1 MTEASAG
8 SRPQLWIALVSGAL
22 VASACA
28 SPEPIATKQM
38 ITPVNEQAETS
49 CRPSPSQTQASDR
62 VQALLSQMTLDEK
75 LGQLNQ
81 AAGGRSKSLN
91 SKLTPDELNKVR
103 RGEIGSY
110 LHVAGAE
117 ALGELQKVAVEE
129 SRLGIPLLFA
139 MDVVHGYRTV
149 FPVPLAM
156 AASWDPELWKTA
168 ASISADEAS
177 ASGLH
182 WTFAPMVDIS
192 RDPRWGRIVE
202 GAGADPY
209 LGSRMAV
216 AQVEGYQGEDLSA
229 PTTILAATKHFGAY
243 GAPTGGRD
251 YGSADISERS
261 LMETYLPP
269 FYAATKA
276 GTGSMMTAF
285 NDIAGVP
292 STANENLIDGVLRA
306 EWGFDGMIVSDW
318 NAVAELINHGVA
330 ETEAEAGALALQAG
344 VDMDMTSMV
353 LPTKI
358 KGAVEADA
366 CLARDLDAAVA
377 RILTTKERL
386 GLFDKPM
393 VYHDG
398 QREEA
403 TLLKDEFR
411 EVARDAAVK
420 SMVLLK
426 NDNQALPF
434 STSPQTIA
442 VIGGLAEDKLT
453 QLGSW
458 RAQGQTEDVVSLLEG
473 LQQDAPDGTIITYAA
488 GSHPSSG
495 EPETIQK
502 AVDTALDADR
512 VLLVIGED
520 FDLSG
525 EARSRSDIR
534 LPLNQ
539 SELAKVIFATGK
551 PVTVILVAGRPL
563 AIEDEVAAADAVLNT
578 WMLGIEAGNA
588 LADVVWG
595 RVSPAGRLP
604 IEFPRRTGA
613 VPHTYSEYPG
623 GRPADPDLSK
633 DTNRF
638 MDIPITPLFPFGH
651 GLSYSSFNYSDLQS
665 SVLESGQIELNTTI
679 TNTGDTDADEVVQL
693 YMRDPLASIA
703 RPKRE
708 LRGFVRISIP
718 AGESRQVTFV
728 VSPEQTAIYRPG
740 TGWAIEPGR
749 IDFMVGA
756 SAEDIR
762 SKTSVIIEHGRVT
775 GIPASAINTGIHVK

>member
-8 SRPQLWIALVSGAL
+8 SRPQLWIALVSSAL

-251 YGSADISERS
+251 YGSADISEQS

-306 EWGFDGMIVSDW
+306 EWGFEGMIVSDW

-393 VYHDG
+393 VYHDAR
-398 QREEA
+398 REEV

-426 NDNQALPF
+426 NENQALPF

-458 RAQGQTEDVVSLLEG
+458 RAQGQTEDVVSLIEG
-473 LQQDAPDGTIITYAA
+473 LQQNAPDGTTITYAA
-488 GSHPSSG
+488 GTHPSSG
-495 EPETIQK
+495 EPEAIQQ
-502 AVDTALDADR
+502 AVDTALGADR
-512 VLLVIGED
+512 VLLVVGED

-534 LPLNQ
+534 LPHNQ
-539 SELAKVIFATGK
+539 SELAKAIFATGK
-551 PVTVILVAGRPL
+551 RVTIILVAGRPL

-665 SVLESGQIELNTTI
+665 SVLESGKIELSTTI

-693 YMRDPLASIA
+693 YMRDPLALIA

>member
-8 SRPQLWIALVSGAL
+8 SRPQLWIALVSSAL

-251 YGSADISERS
+251 YGSADISEQS

-292 STANENLIDGVLRA
+292 STANANLIDGVLRA
-306 EWGFDGMIVSDW
+306 QWGFDGMIVSDW
-318 NAVAELINHGVA
+318 NAVAELVNHGVA

-344 VDMDMTSMV
+344 VDMDMTSLV

-393 VYHDG
+393 VYHDA

-426 NDNQALPF
+426 NENQALPF

-458 RAQGQTEDVVSLLEG
+458 RAQGQTEDVVSLIEG
-473 LQQDAPDGTIITYAA
+473 LQQNAPEGTTINYAA
-488 GSHPSSG
+488 GTHPSSG
-495 EPETIQK
+495 EPEAIQQ
-502 AVDTALDADR
+502 AVDTALGADR
-512 VLLVIGED
+512 VLLVVGED

-539 SELAKVIFATGK
+539 SELAKAIFATGK
-551 PVTVILVAGRPL
+551 PVTIILVAGRPL
-563 AIEDEVAAADAVLNT
+563 AIEEEVAAADAVLNT

-665 SVLESGQIELNTTI
+665 SVLESGKIELSTTI

-718 AGESRQVTFV
+718 ASESRQVTFV

-740 TGWAIEPGR
+740 TGWVIEPGR

-762 SKTSVIIEHGRVT
+762 SKTSITIEHGRVT

>member
-8 SRPQLWIALVSGAL
+8 SRPQLWIALVSSAL

-251 YGSADISERS
+251 YGSADISEQS

-306 EWGFDGMIVSDW
+306 EWGFEGMIVSDW

-330 ETEAEAGALALQAG
+330 ETEVEAGALALQAG
-344 VDMDMTSMV
+344 VDMDMTSLV

-393 VYHDG
+393 VYHDA

-426 NDNQALPF
+426 NENQALPF

-458 RAQGQTEDVVSLLEG
+458 RAQGQTEDVVSLIEG
-473 LQQDAPDGTIITYAA
+473 LQQNAPEGTTINYAA
-488 GSHPSSG
+488 GTHPSSG
-495 EPETIQK
+495 EPEAIQQ
-502 AVDTALDADR
+502 AVDTALGADR
-512 VLLVIGED
+512 VLLVVGED

-539 SELAKVIFATGK
+539 SELAKAIFATGK

-665 SVLESGQIELNTTI
+665 SVLESGKIELSTTI

>member
-8 SRPQLWIALVSGAL
+8 SHPKLLIALLSGTL

-28 SPEPIATKQM
+28 SSSIA
-38 ITPVNEQAETS
+38 
-49 CRPSPSQTQASDR
+49 PSQAASTSIEEESQSKCAPNPSLTNASQR
-62 VQALLSQMTLDEK
+62 VQSLVSQMTLDEK

-91 SKLTPDELNKVR
+91 SKLTSDELEKVR

-117 ALGELQKVAVEE
+117 PLGELQKVAVEE

-156 AASWDPELWKTA
+156 AASWDPELWEEA
-168 ASISADEAS
+168 ARISADEAS

-216 AQVEGYQGEDLSA
+216 AQVQGYQGEDLSDS
-229 PTTILAATKHFGAY
+229 TTILAATKHFGAY

-251 YGSADISERS
+251 YGSADISEQS
-261 LMETYLPP
+261 LMEVYLPP

-292 STANENLIDGVLRA
+292 STANEYLIDDVLRA

-330 ETEAEAGALALQAG
+330 ETEEQAGKLALQAG

-358 KGAVEADA
+358 KAAVQSDA
-366 CLARDLDAAVA
+366 CLAHDLDAAVA

-386 GLFDKPM
+386 GLFDTPM
-393 VYHDG
+393 AYHDPE
-398 QREEA
+398 REKT

-411 EVARDAAVK
+411 RAARHAAVK

-426 NDNQALPF
+426 NEKQTLPL
-434 STSPQTIA
+434 SSSPQTIA

-458 RAQGQTEDVVSLLEG
+458 RAQGKTDDVVSLLEG
-473 LQQDAPDGTIITYAA
+473 LQRNAPSGTTVTYAA
-488 GSHPSSG
+488 GTHPSSESPG
-495 EPETIQK
+495 AIQQ
-502 AVDTALDADR
+502 AVDTAMDADQ

-525 EARSRSDIR
+525 EARSRSDIS
-534 LPLNQ
+534 LPPSQ
-539 SELAKVIFATGK
+539 SKLAQAIFATGK
-551 PVTVILVAGRPL
+551 PVTVILVTGRPL

-578 WMLGIEAGNA
+578 WMLGVEAGNA

-595 RVSPAGRLP
+595 STSPAGRLP

-651 GLSYSSFNYSDLQS
+651 GLSYSSFDYSDLQS
-665 SVLESGQIELNTTI
+665 SVFEDGQIELSTTI
-679 TNTGDTDADEVVQL
+679 TNIGDVDADEVVQL
-693 YMRDPLASIA
+693 YMRDPLATIA

-708 LRGFVRISIP
+708 LRGFTRVSIP
-718 AGESRQVTFV
+718 AGESRQVSFT
-728 VSPEQTAIYRPG
+728 VSPEQTALYRVG
-740 TGWAIEPGR
+740 SGWVVEPGQF
-749 IDFMVGA
+749 DFMIGA

-762 SKTSVIIEHGRVT
+762 SKTSVTLTHDRST
-775 GIPASAINTGIHVK
+775 GIPASAIETGIRIK

>member
-8 SRPQLWIALVSGAL
+8 SRPKLLIALLSGTL

-28 SPEPIATKQM
+28 SSSIA
-38 ITPVNEQAETS
+38 
-49 CRPSPSQTQASDR
+49 PSQAASTSIEEESQSKCAPNPSLTNASQR
-62 VQALLSQMTLDEK
+62 VQSLVSQMTLDEK

-91 SKLTPDELNKVR
+91 SKLTSDELEKVR

-117 ALGELQKVAVEE
+117 PLGELQKVAVEE

-156 AASWDPELWKTA
+156 AASWDPELWEEA
-168 ASISADEAS
+168 ARISADEAS

-216 AQVEGYQGEDLSA
+216 AQVQGYQGEDLSDS
-229 PTTILAATKHFGAY
+229 TTILAATKHFGAY

-251 YGSADISERS
+251 YGSADISEQS
-261 LMETYLPP
+261 LMEVYLPP

-292 STANENLIDGVLRA
+292 STANEYLIDDVLRA

-330 ETEAEAGALALQAG
+330 ETEEQAGTLALQAG

-358 KGAVEADA
+358 KAAVQSDA
-366 CLARDLDAAVA
+366 CLAHDLDAAVA

-386 GLFDKPM
+386 GLFDTPM
-393 VYHDG
+393 AYHNPE
-398 QREEA
+398 REKT

-411 EVARDAAVK
+411 RAARHAAVK

-426 NDNQALPF
+426 NEKQTLPL
-434 STSPQTIA
+434 SSSPQTIA

-458 RAQGQTEDVVSLLEG
+458 RAQGKTDDVVSLLEG
-473 LQQDAPDGTIITYAA
+473 LQRNAPSGTTVTYAA
-488 GSHPSSG
+488 GTHPSSESPG
-495 EPETIQK
+495 AIQQ
-502 AVDTALDADR
+502 AVDTAMDADQ

-525 EARSRSDIR
+525 EARSRSDIA
-534 LPLNQ
+534 LPPSQ
-539 SELAKVIFATGK
+539 SELAQAIFATGK
-551 PVTVILVAGRPL
+551 PVTVILVTGRPL

-578 WMLGIEAGNA
+578 WMLGVEAGNA

-595 RVSPAGRLP
+595 STSPAGRLP

-651 GLSYSSFNYSDLQS
+651 GLSYSSFDYSDLQS
-665 SVLESGQIELNTTI
+665 SVFEDGQIELSTTI
-679 TNTGDTDADEVVQL
+679 TNIGDVDADEVVQL
-693 YMRDPLASIA
+693 YMRDPLATIA

-708 LRGFVRISIP
+708 LRGFTRVSIP
-718 AGESRQVTFV
+718 AGENRQVSFTI
-728 VSPEQTAIYRPG
+728 SPDQTALYRVG
-740 TGWAIEPGR
+740 SGWVVEPGQ
-749 IDFMVGA
+749 IDFMIGA

-762 SKTSVIIEHGRVT
+762 SKTSVTLTHDRST
-775 GIPASAINTGIHVK
+775 GIPASAIETGIRIK